1 MITSLRLGITNIVD
15 LEDDFLTEVKT
26 LFEVSQTSETELVL
40 KMKETMRSNMVQGN
54 LIVSDVSK
62 KLATAL
68 KGSIDDEILDLGI
81 STDFNVIVNTVID
94 ADNDAVITA
103 TINNLLDSSKL
114 NILTVSVEN
123 SASPA
128 IQSMYDV
135 IIEKCKAAS
144 YINSV
149 EELTST
155 KIK

>member
-128 IQSMYDV
+128 IQSMYDA
-135 IIEKCKAAS
+135 IIEKCKVAS

>member
-1 MITSLRLGITNIVD
+1 MVTSLRLGITNIVD
-15 LEDDFLTEVKT
+15 LEDDFLTSVKT

-114 NILTVSVEN
+114 NILIVNVEN
-123 SASPA
+123 NASPA
-128 IQSMYDV
+128 IQVMYDA
-135 IIEKCKAAS
+135 IIEKCKDAS

-149 EELTST
+149 EELSST